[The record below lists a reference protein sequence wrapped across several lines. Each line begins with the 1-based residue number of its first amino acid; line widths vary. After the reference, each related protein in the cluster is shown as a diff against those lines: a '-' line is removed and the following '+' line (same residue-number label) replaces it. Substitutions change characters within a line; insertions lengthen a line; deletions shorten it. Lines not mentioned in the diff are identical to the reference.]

1 LWAFNKGRIEQLEGI
16 NVESW
21 ITDFMEEFG
30 YLGIFLMIALENL
43 FPPIPSEIVLS
54 FGGFM
59 TTQSDL
65 TVTGV
70 VIAST
75 LGAVVGA
82 IALFYIGRLLDV
94 ERLERIVERWGHLL
108 RTDKEDIHKAN
119 AWFHRYGIW
128 TVFFCRMVP
137 IVRSLISIPAGMA
150 KMNFPLFLLF
160 TAVGSLIWNMVLV
173 NLGAALGASWSKVLE
188 YMSVYQDIVIVI
200 VGALLIVGAVWFFR
214 RNRSQKA

>member
-1 LWAFNKGRIEQLEGI
+1 M
-16 NVESW
+16 ESW

>member
-1 LWAFNKGRIEQLEGI
+1 MEN
-16 NVESW
+16 W
-21 ITDFMEEFG
+21 ITEFMEEFG
-30 YLGIFLMIALENL
+30 YFGIFLMIALENL

-59 TTQSDL
+59 TTRSDL
-65 TVTGV
+65 TITGV

-75 LGAVVGA
+75 LGSVVGA
-82 IALFYIGRLLDV
+82 IALYYIGRLLSV
-94 ERLERIVERWGHLL
+94 ERLERIVDRWGRWL
-108 RTDKEDIHKAN
+108 RTKKEDVHRAN

-150 KMNFPLFLLF
+150 KMNFLLFLLF
-160 TAVGSLIWNMVLV
+160 TTLGSLIWNVILV
-173 NLGAALGASWSKVLE
+173 NVGAALGESWSKVLE

-200 VGALLIVGAVWFFR
+200 IGILVILAAIWYVR
-214 RNRSQKA
+214 RARSLKA

>member
-1 LWAFNKGRIEQLEGI
+1 M
-16 NVESW
+16 ESW

-160 TAVGSLIWNMVLV
+160 TTVGSLIWNMVLV

>member
-1 LWAFNKGRIEQLEGI
+1 
-16 NVESW
+16 
-21 ITDFMEEFG
+21 MEEFG

>member
-1 LWAFNKGRIEQLEGI
+1 M
-16 NVESW
+16 ESW
-21 ITDFMEEFG
+21 IIDFMEEFG
-30 YLGIFLMIALENL
+30 YLGIFLMIALENI

-70 VIAST
+70 VISST

-82 IALFYIGRLLDV
+82 IILFYIGRLLDV

-160 TAVGSLIWNMVLV
+160 TTVGSLIWNMVLV

>member
-1 LWAFNKGRIEQLEGI
+1 
-16 NVESW
+16 
-21 ITDFMEEFG
+21 
-30 YLGIFLMIALENL
+30 MIALENI

-70 VIAST
+70 VISST

-82 IALFYIGRLLDV
+82 IILFYIGRLLDV

-160 TAVGSLIWNMVLV
+160 TTVGSLIWNMVLV

>member
-1 LWAFNKGRIEQLEGI
+1 M
-16 NVESW
+16 ESW

-70 VIAST
+70 VLAST

>member
-160 TAVGSLIWNMVLV
+160 TTVGSLIWNMVLV